1 MLSAAELADMRT
13 VQAEAMAGTAV
24 ISRKTLTT
32 DGMGGFTET
41 WAASGTVTCRVWP
54 ATESGAESLIADRIT
69 ESDAWVI
76 TVPYA
81 TDVTAKDRVVAD
93 GRTFEVVSAIAH
105 TWETARRVVAVEVGA

>member
-1 MLSAAELADMRT
+1 MLTAAELADMRS
-13 VQAEAMAGTAV
+13 VQAQAMAGTAV
-24 ISRKTLTT
+24 VSRKTLTA

-41 WAASGTVTCRVWP
+41 WSAAGTVSCRVWP
-54 ATESGAESLIADRIT
+54 ARESGAESLIADRIT
-69 ESDAWVI
+69 EADAWVI

-81 TDVTAKDRVVAD
+81 TDVTAKDRIVAD

>member
-1 MLSAAELADMRT
+1 MLTAAELADMRT
-13 VQAEAMAGTAV
+13 VQDQAMAGTCV
-24 ISRKTLTT
+24 ITRKTLTS

-41 WAASGTVTCRVWP
+41 WAAAGTVVGRVWP
-54 ATESGAESLIADRIT
+54 ATESGAESLMADRIT

-81 TDVTAKDRVVAD
+81 TDVTAKDRITAD

>member
-1 MLSAAELADMRT
+1 MLTAAELADMRT
-13 VQAEAMAGTAV
+13 VQAQAMAGTAV
-24 ISRKTLTT
+24 ISRKTLAS

-81 TDVTAKDRVVAD
+81 TDITAKDRVVAD

-105 TWETARRVVAVEVGA
+105 TWETARRVVATEVGA

>member
-1 MLSAAELADMRT
+1 MLSAAELAEMRS
-13 VQAEAMAGTAV
+13 VQALAQAGTAV
-24 ISRKTLTT
+24 ISRKTLTA

-54 ATESGAESLIADRIT
+54 ARESGAESLIADRIT

-81 TDVTAKDRVVAD
+81 TDVAAEDRVVAD
-93 GRTFEVVSAIAH
+93 GRTFEVVTAIAH
-105 TWETARRVVAVEVGA
+105 TWETARRVVCVEIG

>member
-1 MLSAAELADMRT
+1 MLTAAELADMRT
-13 VQAEAMAGTAV
+13 VQAQAQAGTAV
-24 ISRKTLTT
+24 ISRKTLTA

-41 WAASGTVTCRVWP
+41 WAAAGTVTCRVWP
-54 ATESGAESLIADRIT
+54 ASESGAESLIADRIT

-81 TDVTAKDRVVAD
+81 TDITAKDRVVAD
-93 GRTFEVVSAIAH
+93 GRTFEVVTAIAH

>member
-1 MLSAAELADMRT
+1 MLTAAELAEMRS
-13 VQAEAMAGTAV
+13 VQDEAMAASCV
-24 ISRKTLTT
+24 ISRKTLVS

-41 WAASGTVTCRVWP
+41 WAASGTVSCRVWP

-76 TVPYA
+76 TVPYN
-81 TDVTAKDRVVAD
+81 TDITAKDRVVAD
-93 GRTFEVVSAIAH
+93 GRTFEVISAIAH

>member
-1 MLSAAELADMRT
+1 MLTAAELADMRS

-24 ISRKTLTT
+24 ISRKTLTA

-41 WAASGTVTCRVWP
+41 WSAAGTVSCRVWP
-54 ATESGAESLIADRIT
+54 ARESGAESLIADRIT
-69 ESDAWVI
+69 EADAWVI

-81 TDVTAKDRVVAD
+81 TDVTAKDRIVAD

>member
-13 VQAEAMAGTAV
+13 VQAQAMTGTCV
-24 ISRKTLTT
+24 ISRKTLIA
-32 DGMGGFTET
+32 DGMGGYTET
-41 WAASGTVTCRVWP
+41 WAAAGTVSGRVWP
-54 ATESGAESLIADRIT
+54 ASESGAESLIADRIT

-81 TDVTAKDRVVAD
+81 TDITAKDRVVAD

-105 TWETARRVVAVEVGA
+105 TWETARRVVATEVGA